1 MENLTIGELART
13 VGVAAETLRYYE
25 RRGLVAPSRRSASGY
40 RLYDGEARERLRFIR
55 RAQALGFS
63 LEEVAELLA
72 ISDNPEADAGEV
84 KALTERRMADIEAR
98 LQDLE
103 RLRDGLRALS
113 DRCPGHGP
121 TEECPILGALTADDE

>member
-63 LEEVAELLA
+63 LDEVAELLA

-103 RLRDGLRALS
+103 RLRDGLRALAE
-113 DRCPGHGP
+113 RCPGHGP